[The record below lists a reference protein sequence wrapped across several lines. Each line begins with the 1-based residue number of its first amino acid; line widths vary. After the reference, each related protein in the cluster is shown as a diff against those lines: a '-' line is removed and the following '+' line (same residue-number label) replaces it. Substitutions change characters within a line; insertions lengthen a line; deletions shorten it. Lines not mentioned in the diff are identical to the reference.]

1 MSELKPIEE
10 KDRRVVNIH
19 EAEYVPFFS
28 DGVENGAVLQLNDS
42 KPLGTGFHV
51 YRMAP
56 GETTVA
62 HEHLSDEEFLMLEGE
77 IIDHDGIHYKA
88 GDLVWL
94 RKGTRH
100 TSYSPNGCLIAV
112 YLEGEETLHDQGERN

>member
-1 MSELKPIEE
+1 MSKLDPI
-10 KDRRVVNIH
+10 KSNDRRVVNIH
-19 EAEYVPFFS
+19 DAAYIPFLS
-28 DGVENGAVLQLNDS
+28 DGVKNGSVLQLNDA
-42 KPLGTGFHV
+42 KPLGSGFHI

-77 IIDHDGIHYKA
+77 LIDHDGTHYKP
-88 GDLVWL
+88 GDMVWL
-94 RKGTRH
+94 RQGTKH

-112 YLEGEETLHDQGERN
+112 YLDGEGMIDV

>member
-1 MSELKPIEE
+1 MSELDPIDAE
-10 KDRRVVNIH
+10 DRRVVNIH
-19 EAEYVPFFS
+19 EAEYIPFLS
-28 DGVENGAVLQLNDS
+28 DGVENGSVLQLNKS
-42 KPLGTGFHV
+42 KPLGSGFHI

-77 IIDHDGIHYKA
+77 IFDHDGARYGP

-94 RKGTRH
+94 KKGTKH
-100 TSYSPNGCLIAV
+100 YSHSPNGCLIAV
-112 YLEGEETLHDQGERN
+112 YLDGEETLSN